1 VTAGDAAGAARLR
14 HVQARTHGR
23 YLVRQP
29 SAPGP
34 WPLLVGFHGYA
45 ENAEAH
51 LDALARIPGTGRWLT
66 VAVQALHPFY
76 TRDQRI
82 VANWMT
88 RQDREFAIADNI
100 DYVGR
105 VLAAVRREW
114 VVADATVFA
123 GFSQGGAMAFRAAAQ
138 FPGDAVIVLA
148 ADVPPDVAASAAR
161 LPRVLLGRG
170 TRDDWYTAA
179 AHAADLETLSPRTS
193 VTACVFDG
201 GHEWSEPFLEA
212 AGRLLEEL
220 QSRR

>member
-1 VTAGDAAGAARLR
+1 
-14 HVQARTHGR
+14 
-23 YLVRQP
+23 
-29 SAPGP
+29 
-34 WPLLVGFHGYA
+34 
-45 ENAEAH
+45 
-51 LDALARIPGTGRWLT
+51 
-66 VAVQALHPFY
+66 VQALHPFY
-76 TRDQRI
+76 TRDQRV

-114 VVADATVFA
+114 PVENATVFA

-138 FPGDAVIVLA
+138 FPADAVIVLA
-148 ADVPPDVAASAAR
+148 ADVPPDVAASPAR

-179 AHAADLETLSPRTS
+179 AHAADLETLSPRAS

-201 GHEWSEPFLEA
+201 GHEWSEPFLDA
-212 AGRLLEEL
+212 AGRLLDEL